1 MIKLLPLLLGV
12 GLAVAAAACARD
24 VHARFPTPPGEPSG
38 VVELVFTAPAAD
50 VSVAINGVLVVHD
63 ERTERVRIEGV
74 PTGYADLAIAAG
86 AGEKQIRIWVES
98 DHLTSLP
105 LGAPGEAPMSAIR
118 ALATSLASVAL
129 YALLN

>member
-1 MIKLLPLLLGV
+1 VIRSLLTIPLLGLG
-12 GLAVAAAACARD
+12 ACAHD
-24 VHARFPTPPGEPSG
+24 VVTRFPAPPDAPTGT
-38 VVELVFTAPAAD
+38 VELVFTAPASD
-50 VSVAINGVLVVHD
+50 VSVAVNGHLVVYD
-63 ERTERVRIEGV
+63 ERTQKIRIDAV

-86 AGEKQIRIWVES
+86 AGEKQVRVWV
-98 DHLTSLP
+98 DYDATTTLP

>member
-1 MIKLLPLLLGV
+1 MKLLPLSV
-12 GLAVAAAACARD
+12 GAALALSACAHD
-24 VHARFPTPPGEPSG
+24 VHTRFPAPPEAPTGT
-38 VVELVFTAPAAD
+38 VELVFTAPASD
-50 VSVAINGVLVVHD
+50 VSVAVNGVLVVYD
-63 ERTERVRIEGV
+63 ERTERVRIDDV

-86 AGEKQIRIWVES
+86 AGEKQVRVWVDS
-98 DHLTSLP
+98 DHLTTIP